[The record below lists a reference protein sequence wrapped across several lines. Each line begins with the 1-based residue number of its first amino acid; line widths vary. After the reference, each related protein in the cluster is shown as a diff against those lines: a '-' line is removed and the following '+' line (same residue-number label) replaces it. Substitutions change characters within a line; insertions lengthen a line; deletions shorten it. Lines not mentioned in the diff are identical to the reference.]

1 MIDRE
6 HPFKIKVLMV
16 YEGINGNN
24 ATSRAVRT
32 LKEELENQDVKV
44 VVSES
49 LANAGGAYQ
58 RRSRQFS
65 ACCLSWTRKA
75 RPAVSMPERFW
86 RFCGSG
92 IRICRCFC
100 FLAVRWH
107 RRSRQT
113 FLTRLTIL
121 SGFWKTPL
129 ILSPAEFWPQPN
141 VTASLSCRRCLR
153 LWPSLPRCTSIRG
166 IHPAIPAERLF

>member
-1 MIDRE
+1 MIDKE

-49 LANAGGAYQ
+49 LADAEALISADPTIQCLLLKLDEKSQTCCQHAGEVLEVLRQ
-58 RRSRQFS
+58 RNKDMPVFLLSSRTMAS
-65 ACCLSWTRKA
+65 E
-75 RPAVSMPERFW
+75 V
-86 RFCGSG
+86 
-92 IRICRCFC
+92 
-100 FLAVRWH
+100 
-107 RRSRQT
+107 RQT